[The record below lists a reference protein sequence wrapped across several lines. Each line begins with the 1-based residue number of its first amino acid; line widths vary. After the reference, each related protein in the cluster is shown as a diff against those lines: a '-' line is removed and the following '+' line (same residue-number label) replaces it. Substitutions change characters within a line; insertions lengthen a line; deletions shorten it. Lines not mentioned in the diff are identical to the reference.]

1 MNFKLY
7 ILRIRHSIYH
17 DVIDSQWVC
26 DINEL
31 SDKMKIILGYHTNTK
46 EFSIEN
52 DFEYLEFEK
61 SMVFDKANNN
71 I

>member
-1 MNFKLY
+1 M
-7 ILRIRHSIYH
+7 
-17 DVIDSQWVC
+17 VC
-26 DINEL
+26 ERNRL
-31 SDKMKIILGYHTNTK
+31 SHEMKIILGYHINSK